1 MGNALRGAV
10 VVAGAVATVV
20 ALSGCSV
27 LGAGTRTAEAPAPSA
42 SATTA
47 ATPGTASCDLA
58 SGTGSV
64 SIEETADA
72 YRVEWSG
79 VPTDD
84 DGARQEYQVQLGTAS
99 QDDHITMYIEFDS
112 ITGATTYGWFD
123 PDTLDVDPVPGDP
136 DTSAGTVVG
145 VFPKQRDI
153 DASYWSPSWSKTTTE
168 DSDTTYCTEDGQVL
182 DWTPLD

>member
-1 MGNALRGAV
+1 MGNAARGAV
-10 VVAGAVATVV
+10 VVAGAVGTVV

-27 LGAGTRTAEAPAPSA
+27 LGAGTRTAEAPAPSPTA
-42 SATTA
+42 TA

-99 QDDHITMYIEFDS
+99 
-112 ITGATTYGWFD
+112 
-123 PDTLDVDPVPGDP
+123 
-136 DTSAGTVVG
+136 
-145 VFPKQRDI
+145 
-153 DASYWSPSWSKTTTE
+153 
-168 DSDTTYCTEDGQVL
+168 
-182 DWTPLD
+182 